1 MKNKN
6 QLIIKFIVWAGKL
19 SAASCGVAFEK
30 QTPDSPHLKNCVQ
43 SPQAQRI
50 SSTSL
55 RKEKGGKFRMSS
67 SSCFIKKKKKSLRT
81 KPTKAILKINE

>member
-55 RKEKGGKFRMSS
+55 RKEKAVTSN
-67 SSCFIKKKKKSLRT
+67 KKLYEEGLPWWS
-81 KPTKAILKINE
+81 NG